1 MNDIAHSRVILTD
14 TSDGLPTPQRY
25 WALSTLVLAIIMSVL
40 DGTIVNVALP
50 TIAKELDASP
60 ASAVWVVNAY
70 QLAVIATLLPF
81 SSLGDTIGYRNISL
95 AGLFVFTLASL
106 ACAMA
111 DSLATLTAARTLQG
125 LGAAGIMSVNAAQV
139 RFIYPQRQLG
149 RGIGIIAVA
158 VSLSAAAGPTVAAA
172 ILAVANWNWLFAINV
187 PFGLVALIIGL
198 RYLPVTRRSP
208 HPFDILS
215 AILNALTFGL
225 VISGIDG
232 IGHGE
237 AWFSVALKIGLGL
250 ILGALLVR
258 RQFSLPSPLV
268 PVDLLRI
275 PIFALSTATSSCSF
289 IGQMLAFISLPF
301 YLHDILGYSAVET
314 GLLMT
319 PWPIMVGIIA
329 PISGQLA
336 DRYPVG
342 ILSTIGLA
350 CFAIGLSLLAL
361 LPETPTAADIAWRMA
376 ICGMGFGFFQA
387 PNNRAIMNSAPRS
400 RSGGASGMLG
410 TARLTGQTLGAVM
423 VALIFGVTFD
433 GGTKIALML
442 ATGFVVMATVVS
454 SLRMFTPSSATR
466 EP

>member
-1 MNDIAHSRVILTD
+1 MNDTTRSPIILSD
-14 TSDGLPTPQRY
+14 ASDGLPTPQRY

-50 TIAKELDASP
+50 TIAQELGASP

-70 QLAVIATLLPF
+70 QLAVIATLLPL
-81 SSLGDTIGYRNISL
+81 SSLGDTIGYRNISI
-95 AGLFVFTLASL
+95 AGLLVFTVASL
-106 ACAMA
+106 VCAMA
-111 DSLATLTAARTLQG
+111 DSLATLTAARVLQG
-125 LGAAGIMSVNAAQV
+125 LGAAGIMSVNAALV
-139 RFIYPQRQLG
+139 RFIFPQRRLG

-158 VSLSAAAGPTVAAA
+158 VSISAAAGPTVAAA
-172 ILAVANWNWLFAINV
+172 ILAVAHWNWLFAINV
-187 PFGLVALIIGL
+187 PFGLLALIIGI
-198 RYLPVTRRSP
+198 RSLPATRRSP
-208 HPFDILS
+208 HPFDVLS

-237 AWFSVALKIGLGL
+237 AWPLVVLKIGLGL
-250 ILGALLVR
+250 LTGVLLVR
-258 RQFSLPSPLV
+258 RQYALPSPLL

-275 PIFALSTATSSCSF
+275 PIFALSTATSACSF
-289 IGQMLAFISLPF
+289 IGQMLAFVSLPF
-301 YLHDILGYSAVET
+301 YLHDTLGYSAVET
-314 GLLMT
+314 GLLIT
-319 PWPIMVGIIA
+319 PWPIMVGIMA
-329 PISGQLA
+329 PLAGRLA

-350 CFAIGLSLLAL
+350 CLAVGLGLLAL
-361 LPETPTAADIAWRMA
+361 LPSTPTAGDIAWRMA

-387 PNNRAIMNSAPRS
+387 PNNRAIMNSAPRA

-423 VALIFGVTFD
+423 VALIFGVTVD
-433 GGTKIALML
+433 GGTKIALLL
-442 ATGFVVMATVVS
+442 ATGFVAVAAMIS
-454 SLRMFTPSSATR
+454 SLRMFTPSATMQ